1 MITIRV
7 SADLIA
13 IYAAIIATFSAVKV
27 IYDILTDRRK
37 IKLSY
42 RTDVTVQNHP
52 DYNANEQHFCIE
64 VVNTGK
70 RVVKIVN
77 VGYFTKDGMKNILS
91 DSLFDLQN
99 RILTDSN
106 PSTSYFL
113 PLKDVDIEKIW
124 YLYALDGRNKTYK
137 QYLMKFGRLHHIKV
151 FIIRRKNKRK
161 STAKP

>member
-1 MITIRV
+1 M
-7 SADLIA
+7 IA
-13 IYAAIIATFSAVKV
+13 IYAAIVATFSAIKV
-27 IYDILTDRRK
+27 VYDILTDGHK

-42 RTDVTVQNHP
+42 RTDITVQNHP
-52 DYNANEQHFCIE
+52 NYNTNEQYFCIE

-77 VGYFTKDGMKNILS
+77 VGYFTKDGMKNILT
-91 DSLFDLQN
+91 DSLYDPQN

-106 PSTSYFL
+106 PSTSYLL
-113 PLKDVDIEKIW
+113 PLKDVDIKQIW

-137 QYLMKFGRLHHIKV
+137 HYLMRFGRLHHIKV
-151 FIIRRKNKRK
+151 FFIRRRSRHK

>member
-1 MITIRV
+1 MISITI

-13 IYAAIIATFSAVKV
+13 IYAAVVATFSAVKV
-27 IYDILTDRRK
+27 VYDILTDRRK

-42 RTDVTVQNHP
+42 RTDVTIQNHP

-99 RILTDSN
+99 RILSDSN
-106 PSTSYFL
+106 PSTSYLL
-113 PLKDVDIEKIW
+113 PLKDVDIKQIW
-124 YLYALDGRNKTYK
+124 YLYALDGSNKTYK
-137 QYLMKFGRLHHIKV
+137 QYYMRFGRLYHIKMSL
-151 FIIRRKNKRK
+151 IRRKIKRK
-161 STAKP
+161 PTAKP